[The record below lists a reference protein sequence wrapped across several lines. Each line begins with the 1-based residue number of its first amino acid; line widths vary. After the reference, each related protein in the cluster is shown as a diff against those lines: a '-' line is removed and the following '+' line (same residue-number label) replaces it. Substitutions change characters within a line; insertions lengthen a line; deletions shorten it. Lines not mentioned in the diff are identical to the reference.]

1 MSDLFNMRQTVLG
14 CVSRIGASFN
24 TGTANFV
31 DVAINNAV
39 IYAQRKCDFEW
50 NKGVVSIACN
60 PTGNIM
66 SALDDEGQSVKLKKI
81 VKAFGLNDPG
91 LDDNKSLPY
100 LSRTSQIADDTLR
113 NQNHCL
119 CTDPRVIHDGQRV
132 YLIPR
137 PEGAHSLYFYAIKW
151 MPRLV
156 KEQDTNFLLEY
167 GFDFIMY
174 RSIIELNFFI
184 KEEER
189 FQVSSTMVADA
200 WNSLI
205 TWDASL
211 ISPTETEIEL

>member
-31 DVAINNAV
+31 DVAINNAI

-60 PTGNIM
+60 PTGHIA
-66 SALDDEGQSVKLKKI
+66 SALDLDSKAVKLKKI
-81 VKAFGLNDPG
+81 IKAFGLQNPG
-91 LDDNKSLPY
+91 LDTNKSLPY
-100 LSRTSQIADDTLR
+100 LSRTGRIADETLR
-113 NQNHCL
+113 SQNHC
-119 CTDPRVIHDGQRV
+119 CNTDAVVVHDGQNV
-132 YLIPR
+132 YITPR
-137 PEGAHSLYFYAIKW
+137 PEGEHTLYFYAIKW

-156 KEQDTNFLLEY
+156 KEQDTNFLLDY

-184 KEEER
+184 KEDER
-189 FQVSSTMVADA
+189 FQVSSTMVADS

-205 TWDASL
+205 AWDASL